1 MNRDQWLK
9 TSTRNSDPGW
19 PCPWCAKGMLRP
31 VKDSFT
37 SRERA
42 ESRKQHSEHYHDEES
57 ERRTFTCW
65 FKCDGVCKEDVA
77 ISGTSGK
84 TLVYDEGPDQE
95 LVEVILEVCQPL
107 IAEPMPPIFKI
118 PKDTPANIAADLE
131 GAFRLVWIDAGAAAN
146 RVRVAVEHLL
156 DHLGI
161 PATVTTAQGDQHIT
175 LHKRIDLYA
184 KKEPTHGAH
193 LMAIKWLGNTA
204 SHEGQVS
211 REAFIDACEILE
223 HTLSEIL
230 EQRSKT
236 IAKLAEKL
244 TKEHRPQKQP

>member
-9 TSTRNSDPGW
+9 TFAKNSDPGW
-19 PCPWCAKGMLRP
+19 PCPWCGKGMLRP
-31 VKDSFT
+31 VNNSFT

-42 ESRKQHSEHYHDEES
+42 ESRKQQNDHHYDEEL
-57 ERRTFTCW
+57 EKRTFTCW

-77 ISGTSGK
+77 ITGTSGK
-84 TLVYDEGPDQE
+84 TFVYDEGPDEE
-95 LVEVILEVCQPL
+95 LIELIIEYCQPL
-107 IAEPMPPIFKI
+107 IAEPMPPIFEI
-118 PKDTPANIAADLE
+118 PKGAPDNVSADLQA
-131 GAFRLVWIDAGAAAN
+131 AFRLVWIDPGAAAN

-156 DHLGI
+156 DYLGI
-161 PATVTTAQGDQHIT
+161 PATVETEKGT
-175 LHKRIDLYA
+175 LLRKLHERIELYA
-184 KKEPTHGAH
+184 KKEPTYGAH

-244 TKEHRPQKQP
+244 TKEHRPRSR